1 MFFFVLIIPIIDNK
15 LAPMINGT
23 KHAYIAVTEIFS
35 TFFSWERKDE
45 KHLPGL
51 FMKRLVVLFIVKPKR
66 ERK

>member
-1 MFFFVLIIPIIDNK
+1 MIPIIDNK
-15 LAPMINGT
+15 LAIMIKEI

-35 TFFSWERKDE
+35 AFFSWERKNE

-51 FMKRLVVLFIVKPKR
+51 FMKRLVVLFMVEPKR